1 MKYSFWPACLAAAAL
16 FAVAPGAAAE
26 DAPPAAKPSSGTVVE
41 IKPQR
46 IFLMD
51 VARAGDRLVSVG
63 ERGFVLLSDDGGRT
77 WRAIGTPV
85 NRTLTGVAFEDAKT
99 GVAVG
104 HGASLVRTEDG
115 DYFAVDNTCSH
126 ALASLAE
133 GWVEEQT
140 IECPL
145 HSASFCLKSGEAL
158 SLPATEPVGTH
169 KLELRGD
176 EIWLYPGSVKGE
188 L

>member
-1 MKYSFWPACLAAAAL
+1 MSE
-16 FAVAPGAAAE
+16 AVHIGSVDDVEPGE
-26 DAPPAAKPSSGTVVE
+26 AKVISRDIANTH
-41 IKPQR
+41 
-46 IFLMD
+46 
-51 VARAGDRLVSVG
+51 
-63 ERGFVLLSDDGGRT
+63 DDI
-77 WRAIGTPV
+77 A
-85 NRTLTGVAFEDAKT
+85 
-99 GVAVG
+99 
-104 HGASLVRTEDG
+104 LVRTEDG

-133 GWVEEQT
+133 GWVEEQS

-145 HSASFCLKSGEAL
+145 HSASFCLKTGEAL

-169 KLELRGD
+169 TLELRGD